1 MKTQIQKYICIPV
14 FITALLTKA
23 KIQEFPLCH
32 SSNGPGDA
40 SAVAQVTAA
49 AWIPYAMGAAKKEK
63 KKSTAKIQKQP
74 NCPSMDEWIKKMDE
88 KR

>member
-1 MKTQIQKYICIPV
+1 M

-63 KKSTAKIQKQP
+63 KNQLPRYRNNLTAHQWM
-74 NCPSMDEWIKKMDE
+74 NG
-88 KR
+88 